1 LRPGVLALSTT
12 GWLRN
17 CLANDMVAALDTP
30 ESRNLY
36 SAQLMIEAMVTAI
49 ESMLI
54 SGLIQD
60 ASSERR
66 SSRPVEE
73 ERLIG

>member
-1 LRPGVLALSTT
+1 
-12 GWLRN
+12 
-17 CLANDMVAALDTP
+17 MVAALDTP

-36 SAQLMIEAMVTAI
+36 SAQLMIEVMVTAI